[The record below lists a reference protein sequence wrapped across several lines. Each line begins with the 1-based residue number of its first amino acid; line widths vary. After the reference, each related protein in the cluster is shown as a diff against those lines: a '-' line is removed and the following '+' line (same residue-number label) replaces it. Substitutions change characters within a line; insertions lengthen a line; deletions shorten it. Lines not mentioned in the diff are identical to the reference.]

1 MKKLIYIEEKFLDPI
16 LCEPFINLARKN
28 DEEMPYGDE
37 NRGGDTFL
45 TTVSHG
51 KKDKSLSK
59 GMDVPE
65 PDGNY
70 GAIYLGGNVDPTTIE
85 IDDDELFKTVVHSI
99 TDLCKSFDPD
109 IALDYVGV
117 VRWPPGT
124 FMKPHFDRND
134 VHGPDVFAA
143 MLYLNDDFSGGH
155 TCFDDFDVAPEPGKL
170 IIFSNSQ
177 YLHHVNKVED
187 GERFVLSFWYKRL
200 TPPAE

>member
-1 MKKLIYIEEKFLDPI
+1 MRKLIFIEEKFLDPI
-16 LCEPFINLARKN
+16 LCEPFINLAKKN
-28 DEEMPYGDE
+28 DKEMPYGDE
-37 NRGGDTFL
+37 SRGGDTFL
-45 TTVSHG
+45 TTVTHSNP
-51 KKDKSLSK
+51 DESLSK

-85 IDDDELFKTVVHSI
+85 VDDNELFKTVIHGI

-109 IALDYVGV
+109 IVLDYVGV
-117 VRWPPGT
+117 VRWPSGT
-124 FMKPHFDRND
+124 FMKPHFDKND
-134 VHGPDVFAA
+134 IHGPDVFAA

-155 TCFDDFDVAPEPGKL
+155 TCFEDFDVAPEPGKL

-200 TPPAE
+200 TPPSE

>member
-1 MKKLIYIEEKFLDPI
+1 MWEYK
-16 LCEPFINLARKN
+16 
-28 DEEMPYGDE
+28 
-37 NRGGDTFL
+37 
-45 TTVSHG
+45 
-51 KKDKSLSK
+51 
-59 GMDVPE
+59 
-65 PDGNY
+65 
-70 GAIYLGGNVDPTTIE
+70 
-85 IDDDELFKTVVHSI
+85 VHSI

-109 IALDYVGV
+109 IVLDYVGV

-124 FMKPHFDRND
+124 FMKPHFDKND

-155 TCFDDFDVAPEPGKL
+155 TCFEDFDVAPEPGKL